1 MRPRVGYQRFF
12 RCAALELALMTTIAV
27 ISASASA
34 DSVKTSVSAVVIAPA
49 NVSDTVLIHASSA
62 LVSDVTA
69 NLTIRL
75 PGAGLPGPDNRLLHS
90 ASATSLAVLSND
102 CLQTIRI
109 LASCVKRMHKD
120 GMLNGDPVS
129 NILLNAAVDTRFAR
143 NDVGVTVTYN

>member
-12 RCAALELALMTTIAV
+12 RCAALELVLMTTIAV

-34 DSVKTSVSAVVIAPA
+34 GSVKTSVSAVVIAPA
-49 NVSDTVLIHASSA
+49 N
-62 LVSDVTA
+62 VSDVTA

-75 PGAGLPGPDNRLLHS
+75 PGAGLPGPHNRRLHS
-90 ASATSLAVLSND
+90 ASATSSTVSSND

-109 LASCVKRMHKD
+109 LASCVKRMHND
-120 GMLNGDPVS
+120 GILNGDPVS
-129 NILLNAAVDTRFAR
+129 NIMLNDTDNTRFAR